1 MGCSVGLLQAEERSS
16 LSASGELQ
24 SLATGRLL
32 KKDRWSDA
40 FLPRKTAI
48 VYVRFV
54 CPPVRKLGIRIRKF
68 QLVYLVHS
76 ILGKSYVS
84 MPIIMSIVQAG
95 SNLCFYGNTFDL
107 NSISLAVSGIIHILD
122 YLLTAKG
129 NSPCVRAKKNVK
141 RHFRWEEIIC
151 GANFILARI
160 ASCSLPS
167 LHSLRPRTSESVAK
181 KMASDDFAFA
191 RY

>member
-1 MGCSVGLLQAEERSS
+1 MNSSYRRRRGGRGVPQRALRPHAEKGAAAAPRRAVQVRARRRRLVGVEAVSVGLLGRSVGLLQAEERSS

-95 SNLCFYGNTFDL
+95 SNLCFYGT
-107 NSISLAVSGIIHILD
+107 SIASPRRSAGSYISLII
-122 YLLTAKG
+122 
-129 NSPCVRAKKNVK
+129 S
-141 RHFRWEEIIC
+141 
-151 GANFILARI
+151 
-160 ASCSLPS
+160 
-167 LHSLRPRTSESVAK
+167 
-181 KMASDDFAFA
+181 
-191 RY
+191 